1 MRNNK
6 YKGNLWHSDS
16 FLEEMVL
23 EVAYKRLQK
32 SVAGQVIPQ
41 KSLEHAMEYASN
53 PKNNVGHCKAQ
64 HKNDYKRSK
73 SYEAKQCLT

>member
-1 MRNNK
+1 MR
-6 YKGNLWHSDS
+6 GDS
-16 FLEEMVL
+16 FLEQMVL
-23 EVAYKRLQK
+23 EVAYQRLQK

-53 PKNNVGHCKAQ
+53 PKNNVGYCKAQ